1 MSTEIVEVPVFT
13 DEKIRDTAAHNS
25 AIANMARYKIVTIY
39 IANTLDQ
46 QISVQAKANRTNSTT
61 GATDVGAPFT
71 VAATTGIE
79 ARTLTP
85 EGEGWLPYLFIEVTA
100 AGVPTTGSLNAYI
113 LGRN

>member
-1 MSTEIVEVPVFT
+1 MPTEIVEERLFT
-13 DEKIRDTAAHNS
+13 DEEIRDTAAHNS
-25 AIANMARYKIVTIY
+25 AIANMARYKIITIFVD
-39 IANTLDQ
+39 NGLDT

-61 GATDVGAPFT
+61 GATDVGAAFT

-100 AGVPTTGSLNAYI
+100 ADAPTAGNLNAYI
-113 LGRN
+113 IGRN